1 MFAHCLVRLG
11 YVALFLLLPSVTD
24 ASPGDVLR
32 PLSAC
37 ISEAA
42 AEEKVFFLLGPNG
55 QPLETSGIILQ
66 CEGATANALF
76 KAMELVATQDMSNAP
91 HVWRRSKG
99 IQCEL
104 EPGPLPAYMCT
115 VTIEAEPPLVKAL
128 Q

>member
-1 MFAHCLVRLG
+1 MFAHRRIRFE
-11 YVALFLLLPSVTD
+11 YVALSLVLASVAD
-24 ASPGDVLR
+24 ASPSDVLR
-32 PLSAC
+32 PLAAC

-42 AEEKVFFLLGPNG
+42 AEEKVLVLLGPNG

-66 CEGATANALF
+66 CDGAAASALF

-99 IQCEL
+99 IQCDL
-104 EPGPLPAYMCT
+104 ETGPQPAYMCT
-115 VTIEAEPPLVKAL
+115 ISIEAEPPLVKAL